1 MKWFL
6 SGACQC
12 TGDSLPNGKSK
23 RRTNS
28 TMTNNY
34 YNSEEKTDQ
43 FKDKDEIITIRKM
56 ETTWYKDGDKS
67 MAMQYMK
74 TN

>member
-6 SGACQC
+6 SGVCQR
-12 TGDSLPNGKSK
+12 TGESPPNGKSK
-23 RRTNS
+23 RQTNS

-34 YNSEEKTDQ
+34 YNSEEMTDQ
-43 FKDKDEIITIRKM
+43 FKDEDQMVTIRKM
-56 ETTWYKDGDKS
+56 ETSWYKDGDKS

-74 TN
+74 TK